1 MASLKQTKDLNLSM
15 TKIFVLIV
23 FLVGSAPVIAQQTNP
38 RQPTPQQI
46 RRVVT
51 DFQSGIS
58 QGCLENASK
67 LGLTPSYCNCYAKS
81 FVDRYSPDE
90 LTAISNQALSDSQ
103 ASNTI
108 SLMMRPEARACAVSN
123 NRNRR

>member
-1 MASLKQTKDLNLSM
+1 MASPKPTKDLDLSM

-23 FLVGSAPVIAQQTNP
+23 FLVGSAPVIAQQTDP
-38 RQPTPQQI
+38 RQPTTQQI

-58 QGCLENASK
+58 QGCLKNASK
-67 LGLTPSYCNCYAKS
+67 LGSTPSYCNCYAKS

-108 SLMMRPEARACAVSN
+108 NLMMRPEARACAVSN
-123 NRNRR
+123 NRNGR

>member
-1 MASLKQTKDLNLSM
+1 MASPKPTKDLNLSM

-58 QGCLENASK
+58 RGCLENASK
-67 LGLTPSYCNCYAKS
+67 LTSTLSYCNCYAKS

-90 LTAISNQALSDSQ
+90 LTAISNQALSNSE